1 MQVKTLIKHLQ
12 QFPANMEVVFYNGLV
27 DDVQPISTVFTVESL
42 KKHSLK
48 YYENGFLMDWYYTH
62 SKDYTKH
69 PSPEV
74 LSAIKQKALN
84 LYKTANPYVE
94 FFGSID
100 TLDTKDWFDPKVKK
114 RLVLQAR
121 KAGKTYSDRLG
132 KIEY

>member
-27 DDVQPISTVFTVESL
+27 DDVQPISTVFIVESL

-48 YYENGFLMDWYYTH
+48 YHENGFLMDWYNTH

-69 PSPEV
+69 PSLED

-84 LYKTANPYVE
+84 RYKTDNPYVE
-94 FFGSID
+94 FFDNIG
-100 TLDTKDWFDPKVKK
+100 TLATKDWFDSKVKK
-114 RLVLQAR
+114 RLLLQAR